1 MKKRAC
7 EKLARALLPYLPGY
21 TYERK
26 PNAIFQVP
34 VGNVFRGMIFDSSA
48 FSATAFYPEVF
59 AQPLYVPSDS
69 FILTFG
75 KRLLGN
81 WEYEPG
87 QEESLARRLLESM
100 ERESAFKLLEDLSSA
115 DKMAVNLIRYH
126 SNPNDPYLQ
135 QAIAY
140 SIAVC
145 GRFDEAL
152 RWLDKCRATLQEMQ
166 SRDPDIKWHGIVLA
180 EVTEFRELVASNP
193 EAAKKQLDEWTE
205 YTRVNLGLPH

>member
-1 MKKRAC
+1 MKKAAC
-7 EKLARALLPYLPGY
+7 EKLAKALLPYLPGY
-21 TYERK
+21 IYDKK

-34 VGNVFRGMIFDSSA
+34 VGKVFRGMIFDSSG
-48 FSATAFYPEVF
+48 FSAAAFYPDVF
-59 AQPLYVPSDS
+59 SQPLYVPSDG
-69 FILTFG
+69 FTLTFG

-87 QEESLARRLLESM
+87 QENLLAKRLLESM
-100 ERESAFKLLEDLSSA
+100 EREGAFKLLEDLSSA

-135 QAIAY
+135 QAIGY
-140 SIAVC
+140 SFAVC

-152 RWLDKCRATLQEMQ
+152 RWLDKCRETLEEMQ
-166 SRDPDIKWHGIVLA
+166 RRDPSIKWHGLVLD
-180 EVTEFRELVASNP
+180 EVSKFRELVATNP

-205 YTRVNLGLPH
+205 YTRSHLGLPA